1 MISGKKYDGIMVD
14 IWSTGIILYIMLCGF
29 LPFDGENTDKMY
41 DKILKCQVKFPD
53 NLGDD
58 SIDLIK
64 KILVNKPEKRI
75 TIKEIKKHNFYL
87 KGKEIFNKI
96 HPNLVGELEKK
107 YEKINIDLYKLSK
120 NNTKKISLKKPN
132 ILNRIGDITGKIFIP
147 NNQLSIFR
155 NYRTENKN
163 YGIHSIKS
171 CI

>member
-1 MISGKKYDGIMVD
+1 MV
-14 IWSTGIILYIMLCGF
+14 WSTGIILYIMLCGF

-87 KGKEIFNKI
+87 KGKEKFSKI
-96 HPNLVGELEKK
+96 
-107 YEKINIDLYKLSK
+107 SK
-120 NNTKKISLKKPN
+120 FSWRGRKKI
-132 ILNRIGDITGKIFIP
+132 
-147 NNQLSIFR
+147 
-155 NYRTENKN
+155 
-163 YGIHSIKS
+163 
-171 CI
+171 